1 MSKLG
6 IQHQVFGNKNILT
19 EQELEGKIMADKQ
32 AREEYKRQRAEYFDG
47 IRQAGYLLAV
57 GRRDQIISDWEREQG
72 EDLDGERTEQT
83 I

>member
-32 AREEYKRQRAEYFDG
+32 AREEYKI
-47 IRQAGYLLAV
+47 IRSNYMAMVRRNGYLLAV
-57 GRRDQIISDWEREQG
+57 DRRDQIISDWEREQIDDD
-72 EDLDGERTEQT
+72 EVR
-83 I
+83 